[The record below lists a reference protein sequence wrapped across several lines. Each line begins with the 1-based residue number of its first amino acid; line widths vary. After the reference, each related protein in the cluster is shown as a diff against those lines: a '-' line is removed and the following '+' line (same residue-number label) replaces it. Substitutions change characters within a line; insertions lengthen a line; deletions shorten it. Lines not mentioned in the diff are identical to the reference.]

1 MKNAV
6 RDHDANGK
14 AIQCYLEYTE
24 GTGKRNYMN
33 EEGGKKIKILA
44 NHLGYVSIEPHIEGS
59 WDAAATV
66 TTAAVT
72 IAVVTTAAPPPPTTT
87 IAAEVGITS
96 QRDIDWLA
104 SHNTRRQL
112 W

>member
-1 MKNAV
+1 
-6 RDHDANGK
+6 
-14 AIQCYLEYTE
+14 
-24 GTGKRNYMN
+24 MN

-72 IAVVTTAAPPPPTTT
+72 TAVVT